1 MSDTLDDTGLTLQT
15 LTEIVDDLTAQMQAI
30 YGSDINVDSDSP
42 DGQMINIFAQAGIDI
57 REVLQSIYSS
67 MDPDQASGVVLDSR
81 TAINGIKRKGA
92 TFTITPVNI
101 TIDRALSLV
110 GLDDSS
116 ESTTIPSGV
125 FTIKDDAGT
134 QWVLFASVTESVPG
148 TYSLSFRSS
157 NIGAVLATIGTI
169 TTAVTVVAGV
179 TAISNTS
186 GVTVQGEDEE
196 TDTELKIRR
205 AKIIAYD
212 SIGYIDSLRAS
223 LLNLDK
229 VTLAE
234 VYENTSA
241 AVDSDGIPAHGIWAI
256 VQGGVAADI
265 ASTIY
270 AKRPSGIAM
279 KGSVSHSVTRVNGLL
294 FTVLWDVPS
303 SVNLYIEFTISLYGD
318 TIDTAFLASEIVA
331 NITYGLGVDASSDNI
346 VTYLKGLNPKYTITG
361 MLLSLTGSSGWAE
374 TIACPT
380 KASIFAL
387 DTARIAITTG

>member
-1 MSDTLDDTGLTLQT
+1 MSDTLDGNGLTLQS
-15 LTEIVDDLTAQMQAI
+15 LNDIVSDLTAKMKAI

-42 DGQMINIFAQAGIDI
+42 DGQMINIFAQAGIDL
-57 REVLQSIYSS
+57 RELLQSIYSGL
-67 MDPDQASGVVLDSR
+67 DPNQASGTILDQR
-81 TAINGIKRKGA
+81 VAINGIKRKGA
-92 TFTITPVNI
+92 SYTITPVNI

-125 FTIKDDAGT
+125 YTIKDDAGT
-134 QWVLFASVTESVPG
+134 QWALLASVTETVAG
-148 TYSLSFRSS
+148 TYSLSFRSV
-157 NIGAVLATIGTI
+157 NIGEVLTTAGTI
-169 TTAVTVVAGV
+169 TTAVTVIAGV
-179 TAISNTS
+179 TAINNTS
-186 GVTVQGEDEE
+186 GVTTQGQDEE
-196 TDTELKIRR
+196 TDDELRTRR
-205 AKIIAYD
+205 EKIIAYD
-212 SIGYIDSLRAS
+212 SIGYLDSLRAS
-223 LLNLDK
+223 LLDLDK

-234 VYENTSA
+234 VYENTGA
-241 AVDSDGIPAHGIWAI
+241 TVDTDGIPAHGIWAI
-256 VQGGVAADI
+256 VQGGVNSDI
-265 ASTIY
+265 AATIY

-279 KGSVSHSVTRVNGLL
+279 KGSVTYSVTRVNGLL
-294 FTVLWDVPS
+294 FAVKWDVPA

-318 TIDTAFLASEIVA
+318 TIDTANLASEIVA

-346 VTYLKGLNPKYTITG
+346 VTYLKGLNPKYKITG